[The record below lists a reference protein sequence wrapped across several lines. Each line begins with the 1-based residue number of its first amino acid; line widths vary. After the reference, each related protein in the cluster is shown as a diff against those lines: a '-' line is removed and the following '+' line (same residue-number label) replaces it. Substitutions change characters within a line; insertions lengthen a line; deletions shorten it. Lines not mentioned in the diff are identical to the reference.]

1 MAKPVARSQKRRSH
15 RRRLLVEHLGD
26 RRVLAAITGAIFEDL
41 NHSFQLDSGDADAPH
56 RLVYIDANQNTRIDA
71 GEPYALADEE
81 GNFRFDDVP
90 DGTHELRLFNGTDTQ
105 FQTMPVSATLEGPLS
120 SVTAGIQLANNDRTP
135 LALTNQ
141 SVVSGDLD
149 TGATS
154 EITFGLQ
161 LTKLQSLPDGDLLV
175 IGTGAN
181 GETAWQVD
189 AEAGTSTAIN
199 LAETDTPTPW
209 TDIAIDPS
217 GRGVLL
223 EPTISSETGEGV
235 LAIRELDASNAEAI
249 SVSEVLQTVPADAEV
264 LTSDGTRTV
273 FAWSDTGGTQLSLWS
288 NATASFISS
297 SDVMGSL
304 TSELVAFDDAAGI
317 VAVRTAS
324 GGVGVYD
331 TDANF
336 APLHTLSEASGP
348 VAIDSSRDL
357 LFSIPSGDTKLQLLN
372 LRDGSMIADMAIDLS
387 TIGQISHLAVGER
400 NDSITVLGAAGI
412 TEIALRRAD
421 AHKVTV
427 TNNTDI
433 DDVLFGIGVEGSNTA
448 PAYDPAAPIFTTEED
463 RGFLRLAPAALA
475 QSSDAEDD
483 EYVVLQRGPA
493 GSGVAVIS
501 VDGMFSY
508 SPNPDFNGVD
518 TVDVSLHD
526 GRDVGVIEAVTI
538 IVEAV
543 PDAPSGISDDLD
555 DVPENLGPDEV
566 IGDIEVI
573 DADGIGGMPH
583 TIVVNDP
590 RFVVNNGDLVFVG
603 GDLDFETEPSISLTI
618 SATDVETD
626 TTIERIVSVTI
637 LDTNDP
643 IDGISPTT
651 AEVSENSEGA
661 LICAIQ
667 VSDPDADDTHSLTVD
682 DGRFRVSNGNLYLAE
697 GVSLD
702 YEQTSVIIVNMTA
715 VDSGGETFTAPIRV
729 TVLDVEEQPT
739 TIALSGQDVMEW
751 VRGAPVGSVSVD
763 GKTPSDRFSLSV
775 SDPRFEISGKQ
786 LKLLDD
792 EMLNRDE
799 QDQVFLTVSVS
810 DTLAE
815 FGRLDKNFLI
825 HVQRNAAPNHNPNDP
840 YDVDGNGRES
850 TVDALHILNYINAH
864 GPGNITP
871 DIADMYYDV
880 NGDGLVTPLDVLL
893 LLNELNRKALAG
905 TVGNGEGSPEG
916 EQVVPTDPAKRLGEA
931 ETLSEPQL
939 PPLGPEELSTPSI
952 PKNSESAETEK
963 VSTGSPSRSY
973 AERVD
978 QTLRLLSD
986 KGN

>member
-41 NHSFQLDSGDADAPH
+41 NHSFHLDAGDVEAPH

-71 GEPYALADEE
+71 GEPYALADDA
-81 GNFRFDDVP
+81 GNYRFDNVP
-90 DGTHELRLFNGTDTQ
+90 DGVHELRLYNGTDTQ
-105 FQTMPVSATLEGPLS
+105 FQTMPVSAMLEGPLS
-120 SVTAGIQLANNDRTP
+120 SVTAGTQLASNGRTP

-141 SVVSGDLD
+141 SVVVGDLD

-154 EITFGLQ
+154 EITFGVQ
-161 LTKLQSLPDGDLLV
+161 LTKLQFLPDGDLLV
-175 IGTGAN
+175 VGTGAN

-189 AEAGTSTAIN
+189 AEAGTSTAVN
-199 LAETDTPTPW
+199 LAETDIPTSW

-223 EPTISSETGEGV
+223 EPTISSETGESV

-264 LTSDGTRTV
+264 ITSDGTRTV

-297 SDVMGSL
+297 SDVIGSL

-317 VAVRTAS
+317 IAVRTAS
-324 GGVGVYD
+324 GGVGIYD

-336 APLHTLSEASGP
+336 APLHTLAGASGP

-357 LFSIPSGDTKLQLLN
+357 LFSIPSGDTKLQLLD
-372 LRDGSMIADMAIDLS
+372 LRDGAMIADMAIDLS

-400 NDSITVLGAAGI
+400 SDSITVLGAAGI

-427 TNNTDI
+427 ANNTDV
-433 DDVLFGIGVEGSNTA
+433 DDILFGIGVEGSNTA
-448 PAYDPAAPIFTTEED
+448 PAYDPEAPTFTTKED

-475 QSSDAEDD
+475 NSSDADAD

-493 GSGVAVIS
+493 GNGVAVIS

-526 GRDVGVIEAVTI
+526 GRDVGAIEAVTI

-583 TIVVNDP
+583 NIVVNDP
-590 RFVVNNGDLVFVG
+590 RFVVNNGELIFVG

-618 SATDVETD
+618 SATDVETE

-637 LDTNDP
+637 LDANDP

-651 AEVSENSEGA
+651 AQVSENSEGG
-661 LICAIQ
+661 
-667 VSDPDADDTHSLTVD
+667 THLC
-682 DGRFRVSNGNLYLAE
+682 N
-697 GVSLD
+697 
-702 YEQTSVIIVNMTA
+702 
-715 VDSGGETFTAPIRV
+715 SGF
-729 TVLDVEEQPT
+729 
-739 TIALSGQDVMEW
+739 
-751 VRGAPVGSVSVD
+751 
-763 GKTPSDRFSLSV
+763 
-775 SDPRFEISGKQ
+775 
-786 LKLLDD
+786 
-792 EMLNRDE
+792 
-799 QDQVFLTVSVS
+799 
-810 DTLAE
+810 
-815 FGRLDKNFLI
+815 
-825 HVQRNAAPNHNPNDP
+825 
-840 YDVDGNGRES
+840 
-850 TVDALHILNYINAH
+850 
-864 GPGNITP
+864 
-871 DIADMYYDV
+871 
-880 NGDGLVTPLDVLL
+880 
-893 LLNELNRKALAG
+893 
-905 TVGNGEGSPEG
+905 
-916 EQVVPTDPAKRLGEA
+916 
-931 ETLSEPQL
+931 
-939 PPLGPEELSTPSI
+939 
-952 PKNSESAETEK
+952 
-963 VSTGSPSRSY
+963 
-973 AERVD
+973 
-978 QTLRLLSD
+978 
-986 KGN
+986 